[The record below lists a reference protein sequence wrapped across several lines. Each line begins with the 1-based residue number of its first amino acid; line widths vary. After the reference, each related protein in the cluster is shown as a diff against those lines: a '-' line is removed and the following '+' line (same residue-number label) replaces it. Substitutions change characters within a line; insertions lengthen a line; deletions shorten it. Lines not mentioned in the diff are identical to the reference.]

1 MYMSYD
7 QNVHS
12 GFFFIGS
19 FSSELKAV
27 RLTKPFST
35 KFDIKQSSVTGIR
48 VSSNEGPFL
57 DTF

>member
-1 MYMSYD
+1 MIKMFT
-7 QNVHS
+7 Q

-19 FSSELKAV
+19 FSSELKAL